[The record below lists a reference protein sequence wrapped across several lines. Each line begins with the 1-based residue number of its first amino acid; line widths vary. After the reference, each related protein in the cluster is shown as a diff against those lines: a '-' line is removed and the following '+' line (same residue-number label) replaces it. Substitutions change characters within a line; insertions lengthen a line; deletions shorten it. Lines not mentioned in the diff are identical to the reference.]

1 MKLGRI
7 NRKWANIGLHVTFWM
22 LVFWV
27 PYVLIPSLQGPQLPG
42 RITPSAN
49 TFIYINSAKCVFWI
63 FIFYFNAYFLVPTL
77 VYTKKYVRY
86 ALSLISVLV
95 ALSLLEYILLL
106 FLDQTIRFRI
116 GSFLMFNL
124 FPYLFIVA
132 SGTAYRVVRDKTS
145 GEKRIKDREAEH
157 LKSEL
162 SFLRSQVSPHFMFNV
177 INNIVSLARKKSDE
191 VEPSLIKLSSLM
203 RYFLYESNNDKVP
216 LEKEVEYLRSYI
228 DLQQQRFGKNVK
240 VQWQSKQIDF
250 GYEIEP
256 MLLIP
261 FVENAFKHGIVQNGI
276 IDISLNAQ
284 NGVLKFKVMNHCQSL
299 NVNKDHTSGIGLAN
313 VERRLRLLYPFTHS
327 LLICRQE
334 ESFTISLEIKLH

>member
-1 MKLGRI
+1 M
-7 NRKWANIGLHVTFWM
+7 GLHITFWM
-22 LVFWV
+22 LIFWV
-27 PYVLIPSLQGPQLPG
+27 PYVLLPSIQGPQIPG
-42 RITPSAN
+42 RGAPSVN

-63 FIFYFNAYFLVPTL
+63 FVFYFNAYFLVPRL
-77 VYTKKYVRY
+77 VYPKKYIQYVF
-86 ALSLISVLV
+86 SLITVLA

-132 SGTAYRVVRDKTS
+132 SGTAFRVVRDKTS
-145 GEKRIKDREAEH
+145 EEKRLKEKEAEN

-162 SFLRSQVSPHFMFNV
+162 LFLRSQVSPHFMFNV

-228 DLQQQRFGKNVK
+228 DLQQQRFGKNVN
-240 VQWQSKQIDF
+240 VQWHSEPIDY

-276 IDISLNAQ
+276 IDINLSAHQ
-284 NGVLKFKVMNHCQSL
+284 GVLKFKVMNRYLLQNEH
-299 NVNKDHTSGIGLAN
+299 KDDTSGIGLAN

-327 LLICRQE
+327 LMVSKQE
-334 ESFTISLEIKLH
+334 EWFIISLEIKFR